1 MGAQGMTEPDDQGV
15 VWMQAFQAG
24 DEAAFDRIV
33 DAYQGLV
40 FGVLRRLLGPSG
52 WVEEMAQ
59 ETFVRLYRARDRYVP
74 AGKLSTFIYRIA
86 YNLALNRI
94 RDEGR
99 RPATS
104 MQFGKDGEEM
114 VLPDAVERTA
124 PEAQSESQDWA
135 SLVDAGLSELP
146 ENQRAALV
154 FQHYDGLD
162 LTEIGEVL
170 GISSKAAKSLLHRAR
185 ENLRQ
190 YLQPFKDAE
199 QD

>member
-1 MGAQGMTEPDDQGV
+1 MVSEHPEGEDRGAN
-15 VWMQAFQAG
+15 WMLAFQAG
-24 DEAAFDRIV
+24 DEEAFDRIV
-33 DAYQGLV
+33 TEYESLV

-59 ETFVRLYRARDRYVP
+59 ETFIRLYRARERYSP
-74 AGKLSTFIYRIA
+74 AGKLSTFLYRIA

-94 RDEGR
+94 RDEKR
-99 RPATS
+99 RPS
-104 MQFGKDGEEM
+104 GSLQMGREGEEM
-114 VLPDAVERTA
+114 VVTDSSERRA
-124 PEAQSESQDWA
+124 PESKAEAADWA
-135 SLVDAGLSELP
+135 SLVERGLAELP

-170 GISSKAAKSLLHRAR
+170 GISPKAAKSLLHRAR
-185 ENLRQ
+185 ENLRE
-190 YLQPFKDAE
+190 YLQPYQDAE